1 MKGEEIVLKE
11 LMDEILKGNTKA
23 LEELVQI
30 ILPKLYRIAYYR
42 LKNEADVND
51 AIQET
56 LIIFYKNLHKLE
68 NKEYFYSWIIKVL
81 KNECNKIYNRKVKNI
96 NILERETILTENN
109 LLENPME
116 DINRELDFDI
126 LMEKLNKDE
135 KIILKLYYD
144 DGFEISEISN
154 MLNKNINTIKSKISR
169 AKAKLKNKMKGGNSN
184 E

>member
-1 MKGEEIVLKE
+1 M
-11 LMDEILKGNTKA
+11 
-23 LEELVQI
+23 
-30 ILPKLYRIAYYR
+30 
-42 LKNEADVND
+42 
-51 AIQET
+51 
-56 LIIFYKNLHKLE
+56 
-68 NKEYFYSWIIKVL
+68 
-81 KNECNKIYNRKVKNI
+81 KNI